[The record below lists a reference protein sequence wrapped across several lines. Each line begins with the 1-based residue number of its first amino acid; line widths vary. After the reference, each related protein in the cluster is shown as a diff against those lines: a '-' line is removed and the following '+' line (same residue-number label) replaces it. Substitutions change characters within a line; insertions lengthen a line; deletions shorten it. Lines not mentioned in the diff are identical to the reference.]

1 MRSCADRFLHAEK
14 QSSEAEK
21 EMINLLTVA
30 DLTKEDLPMLWGLL
44 GSEEEG
50 RLQNDQESDGYVPR
64 YVLILTFA
72 S

>member
-30 DLTKEDLPMLWGLL
+30 DLTKEDLPMHLGLL

-50 RLQNDQESDGYVPR
+50 RLQNDQESDVYVPR

>member
-14 QSSEAEK
+14 QSSKAEK

-30 DLTKEDLPMLWGLL
+30 DLTKEDLPMLLGLL

-50 RLQNDQESDGYVPR
+50 RLQNGQESDVGMYLGMCL
-64 YVLILTFA
+64 Y
-72 S
+72 